1 MMPRRGRQGARRDAR
16 WGLHATLLLAALV
29 LGPAVALAQPA
40 VNPTRRAAELADQ
53 AADAY
58 ASGEVQLAIDLFHEA
73 MTYVP
78 DPAFAF
84 NLAQLY
90 DSLDEWPQ
98 AFRFYS
104 RYLELYPGAPN
115 LEQVRTRMEDLETV
129 MLLTHTRLVVTSDPD
144 GIEISVAVD
153 GGRADPYGVTPIDGW
168 IAPGQV
174 AIAATLDGY
183 TPSVRHLV
191 ARPGVRLEVDFGALS
206 PVATAATPDGSGD
219 EPGGDEPGGGGAS
232 LDPAPIEPA
241 PVDDSGRG
249 RRIAGWSLIAAGAVA
264 GGVTAW
270 FWADASND
278 EADYNDLAADL
289 RSGATTSA
297 ALSASQRALLADP
310 DGPQNQA
317 TVGNVL
323 LGVGVAAIL
332 GGTLL
337 LLLGDDEEP
346 GATGVSE
353 TQALAP
359 WIGPV
364 GAGLTWS
371 AAF

>member
-1 MMPRRGRQGARRDAR
+1 MMPGRLRRGAWRAPLLRTALLG
-16 WGLHATLLLAALV
+16 TLLALALAPAL
-29 LGPAVALAQPA
+29 ALAQPA

-53 AADAY
+53 ATDAY
-58 ASGEVQLAIDLFHEA
+58 ARGEVQLAIDLFHEA

-129 MLLTHTRLVVTSDPD
+129 MLLTHTRLVVTSDPE
-144 GIEISVAVD
+144 GAEISVAVD

-183 TPSVRHLV
+183 VPSVRHLV
-191 ARPGVRLEVDFGALS
+191 ARAGVRLEVDFGALTPAG
-206 PVATAATPDGSGD
+206 PVASGD
-219 EPGGDEPGGGGAS
+219 DDGDGDGDVGATTPPS
-232 LDPAPIEPA
+232 TPPLVEPA
-241 PVDDSGRG
+241 PPASEGRG

-270 FWADASND
+270 LWTDASND
-278 EADYNDLAADL
+278 ESDYNALAADL

-297 ALSASQRALLADP
+297 ALTASQRALLADP
-310 DGPQNQA
+310 DGPQGQA

-332 GGTLL
+332 GGSLL
-337 LLLGDDEEP
+337 LLIGGDEEP
-346 GATGVSE
+346 GGADAAE
-353 TQALAP
+353 ARALAP
-359 WIGPV
+359 WIGPE
-364 GAGLTWS
+364 GAGLYWS